1 MIPGLQAG
9 ACMKRFIEGRD
20 RDQATLFPQR
30 LDEAIGADNPVR
42 VVDAFIDALD
52 LEELGFEVTP
62 EATGRPGYHP
72 ATMLKIYV
80 YGYLTQ
86 IQSSRRLEREC
97 QRNVELIWLVRELRP
112 DFKTIADFRRD
123 NGPAI
128 RSVCRRFVAL
138 CRNLH
143 LLDGARVAIDG
154 SKFKAVNNREKNFT
168 HERLQ
173 RRIAAIDEGIAR
185 YLAELDREDRQAAVT
200 GVPIPASKVAEL
212 TGRIDTLK
220 ARMQS
225 LAALEAK
232 LAASGENQISLTDPD
247 ARAMTSK
254 SHSAY
259 TVGYNVQSAVDTK
272 HHLIVTHEVTNIG
285 IDKGQLS
292 SMAAQARDALDAET
306 IEVLA
311 DKGYFNGEEIA
322 ACETA
327 GIGVYVPKPATSNS
341 RAQGRFDKDE
351 FIYDHGNDHY
361 VCPAGQHLTRRM
373 TIEEKGRTMHVY
385 WTGRCGDCPLKSDCT
400 TGKQRRVRR
409 WVQEDVLDRAQARLD
424 SFPGAMQQ
432 RRETAEHPFGT
443 IKAWMGATHFKMKAL
458 AHVATEMALHVLAYN
473 IKRVIAIL
481 GVPELIGAIWAFLSL
496 LAITIGLTGSF
507 GGAQRPSRAGCA

>member
-1 MIPGLQAG
+1 
-9 ACMKRFIEGRD
+9 
-20 RDQATLFPQR
+20 
-30 LDEAIGADNPVR
+30 
-42 VVDAFIDALD
+42 
-52 LEELGFEVTP
+52 
-62 EATGRPGYHP
+62 
-72 ATMLKIYV
+72 
-80 YGYLTQ
+80 
-86 IQSSRRLEREC
+86 
-97 QRNVELIWLVRELRP
+97 
-112 DFKTIADFRRD
+112 
-123 NGPAI
+123 
-128 RSVCRRFVAL
+128 
-138 CRNLH
+138 
-143 LLDGARVAIDG
+143 
-154 SKFKAVNNREKNFT
+154 
-168 HERLQ
+168 
-173 RRIAAIDEGIAR
+173 
-185 YLAELDREDRQAAVT
+185 
-200 GVPIPASKVAEL
+200 
-212 TGRIDTLK
+212 
-220 ARMQS
+220 
-225 LAALEAK
+225 
-232 LAASGENQISLTDPD
+232 
-247 ARAMTSK
+247 MTSK